1 MARIVSKKTIAP
13 DTISLEILSP
23 KIARKRKAGQFVI
36 LRAREQA
43 ERIPLTIA
51 ASDPQRGT
59 IRVIFQMVG
68 HSTLELGQLPEGGEV
83 YDVAGPLGLPTHIEK
98 VGTVAA
104 VGGGIGVAVALPI
117 ARAMREAGN
126 RVIGVIGARTKDLLI
141 LEEEMRQACDE
152 LHIATDDGSY
162 GRKGF
167 VTDVL
172 AEALGNGGRIEQVL
186 AIGPVPMM
194 RAVCNLTREHGVRTL
209 VSLNPIMIDGTGM
222 CGGCRVTVG
231 GETKF
236 ACVDGPEFDGHQ
248 VDWATLS
255 NRQRMYL
262 DQEKRSREL
271 FAQIHPT
278 PDDPCRLEALIESAT
293 LDKPAEQPVPERQPT
308 SNAKPWELP
317 RQPMPEQPPAERIRN
332 FREVPHG
339 YTPLQA
345 VAEARRCMQCRKAAC
360 SVGRLNR
367 ETGAVEGGCPV
378 EIDIPA
384 FISLIAKGDF
394 MGAARKIKEKNLLP
408 AICGRVCPQEE
419 QCELFCTVG
428 VKGEPIAIGRLERF
442 AADWERGSGQ
452 VELPA
457 VAAPTGHR
465 VAVVGS
471 GPAGLTVAGDLIR
484 LGHAVTVFEALHR
497 GGGVLVYGIPEF
509 RLPKEIVRRE
519 IQFLERLG
527 VKFEYNSIIGKLDTI
542 DELLSEGGYDAV
554 FVGSGAGAPMFLGID
569 GENLNGVYS
578 ANEYLTRSNLM
589 KAFDGD
595 YDTPVA
601 RSRQVAVVGGGNV
614 AMDAARTALR
624 LGAEKVSIVYR
635 RSRTEMPARN
645 EEIHHAE
652 QEGIEFRLLCNPVRV
667 LDDGKGWVSGLE
679 CLRMELGE
687 PDESGRRRPVPVEGS
702 EFVVPADTLVVAIG
716 NVPNP
721 LIPQSTPDLKLG
733 RRGTV
738 SADPAT
744 GATSKTGVFAGGD
757 IVTGAATVILAMGAG
772 RKAAQA
778 IHKYLAEK
786 KN

>member
-1 MARIVSKKTIAP
+1 MARIISKKIIAP
-13 DTISLEILSP
+13 NTVSLEILSP

-51 ASDPQRGT
+51 ASDPERGT

-83 YDVAGPLGLPTHIEK
+83 WDVAGPLGLPTHIEQ

-126 RVIGVIGARTKDLLI
+126 RVIGVIGARTKELLI
-141 LEEEMRQACDE
+141 LEDEMRQVCDE
-152 LHIATDDGSY
+152 LHISTDDGSY
-162 GRKGF
+162 GRHGF
-167 VTDVL
+167 VTQTL
-172 AEALGNGGRIEQVL
+172 AEVLSADNIGQVL
-186 AIGPVPMM
+186 AIGPAPMM
-194 RAVCNLTREHGVRTL
+194 RAVCNLTRERGVRTL

-222 CGGCRVTVG
+222 CGGCRVSVG
-231 GETKF
+231 GETRF

-248 VDWATLS
+248 VDWDTLV
-255 NRQRMYL
+255 NRQRMYH
-262 DQEKRSREL
+262 DQEKDSRER
-271 FAQIHPT
+271 FAECHPT
-278 PDDPCRLEALIESAT
+278 PEEPCRLEARIESMPADQPDEPSIPGPSPAT
-293 LDKPAEQPVPERQPT
+293 
-308 SNAKPWELP
+308 SAKPWELP
-317 RQPMPEQPPAERIRN
+317 RQPMPEQPPAERISN

-345 VAEARRCMQCRKAAC
+345 VAEARRCMQCRKASC

-378 EIDIPA
+378 EVDIPA
-384 FISLIAKGDF
+384 FIGLIAQGDYL
-394 MGAARKIKEKNLLP
+394 GAARKIKEKNLLP

-442 AADWERGSGQ
+442 AADWERNSGQ
-452 VELPA
+452 VELPP
-457 VAAPTGHR
+457 VASPTGHR

-471 GPAGLTVAGDLIR
+471 GPAGLTVAGDLVR

-509 RLPKEIVRRE
+509 RLPKEIVRQE

-527 VKFEYNSIIGKLDTI
+527 VRFEYNSIVGKLDTI
-542 DELLSEGGYDAV
+542 DELLGEGGYDAV
-554 FVGSGAGAPMFLGID
+554 FVGSGAGAPMFLGIP

-589 KAFDGD
+589 KAFDSV
-595 YDTPVA
+595 YDTPIA
-601 RSRQVAVVGGGNV
+601 RSRRVVVVGGGNV

-635 RSRTEMPARN
+635 RSRKEMPARI

-652 QEGIEFRLLCNPVRV
+652 QEGIEFSLLCNPTQV

-687 PDESGRRRPVPVEGS
+687 PDESGRRRPVAVAGS
-702 EFVVPADTLVVAIG
+702 EFVVQADTVVVAIG

-744 GATSKTGVFAGGD
+744 GATSKIGVFAGGD

-778 IHKYLAEK
+778 IHRYLTEM